1 MYFFDDDPDN
11 LRIVQEEIEGC
22 FCVLVD
28 ANFGVTDTELR
39 NAVDPEFVGLSV
51 PELIEDLQISL
62 GGVHKIFKYYNE
74 HVIVD
79 QTTANQIKMIEA
91 QRDLLNCKFSMLVE
105 EMMLQEQVL
114 SVQEFL
120 GPSKDDKKEKTDEKQ
135 RTDEEPL
142 KKRK

>member
-62 GGVHKIFKYYNE
+62 GGVYKIFKYYNE
-74 HVIVD
+74 HVIAD

-91 QRDLLNCKFSMLVE
+91 QRDLLNCKISMLVE
-105 EMMLQEQVL
+105 EMMLQEQIL
-114 SVQEFL
+114 SANEFL
-120 GPSKDDKKEKTDEKQ
+120 GRDPPVDIKKE
-135 RTDEEPL
+135 RTDEEPS